1 MKGSKPMLSVTSRRL
16 AALDGL
22 EPDALAGKF
31 MELFGFAP
39 TTRNR
44 EAVRRRLAY
53 RLQELASGGLS
64 RRAEEFL
71 DALADG
77 DPLANLQ
84 CGAVTRLTRAR
95 GARYVREWQG
105 RTYEVLV
112 LGNGKFEYGGE
123 VFGSLTAVAE
133 RITGTHWNGKRFFG
147 VR

>member
-1 MKGSKPMLSVTSRRL
+1 MNGAKSIPMVTARQL

-22 EPDALAGKF
+22 ESDALAGKF

-39 TTRNR
+39 PTRNR
-44 EAVRRRLAY
+44 EAVRRRVAY

-84 CGAVTRLTRAR
+84 RGTATRPTRAR

-112 LGNGKFEYGGE
+112 LGNGQFEYDGE